1 MRSRPNRFANL
12 FYDGDWHS
20 RLISSMELAKKG
32 SRSQEILSAI
42 ATLEQLLSESDECQH
57 TVMAVQAVPAGIA
70 LEFALDCVR
79 ECIDVTPAEIRLSAS
94 GELVLTITGRGDYG
108 HVQLMAKSILS
119 CGINRA
125 RAAIWV
131 SEIR

>member
-1 MRSRPNRFANL
+1 
-12 FYDGDWHS
+12 
-20 RLISSMELAKKG
+20 MELAKKG

-119 CGINRA
+119 CGMNRA
-125 RAAIWV
+125 KAAIWV